1 MARSPQLQVGQVFG
15 KWTVV
20 GPESRHLGAV
30 AWGVKCQCG
39 TERVVTA
46 SKLMSGKSTGCAC
59 LKVYVGQTFGR
70 LTVVAEAE
78 ERRRGGR
85 VWVVDCSCGKKGLLR
100 EQKGLHAGS
109 TRSCGCLNDEMCRQ
123 LGLKRINRAGIT
135 IGQTFGRLTV
145 VGESSRIDK
154 QGGTRW
160 RVDCSCGRHN
170 LLRRAS
176 TLLGGKTR
184 SCGCLSVE
192 LARERGLSQPDKIQ
206 IGQIFGMLTVV
217 SRAEKGYGGDGRW
230 WRADCSCGT
239 KNYLVSAGHLRK
251 KKAGARSC
259 GCLRGSWQHQQML
272 KVTVKGRFIRLIRGY
287 RQGAESRGYCWSL
300 SEEKAIE
307 LFRGACAFCGER
319 FSRVLGGGT
328 PSEILVNGIDRWDN
342 SKGYVPGNCV
352 PCCTTCNYAKGK
364 QAGGEYLAHV
374 RKIYEHCSKLFGA
387 LDSQKAFL

>member
-1 MARSPQLQVGQVFG
+1 MRCPTIQIGQVFG

-20 GPESRHLGAV
+20 GPESRHMGAV

-39 TERVVTA
+39 TERIVTA
-46 SKLMSGKSTGCAC
+46 SKLIKGKSTSCAC
-59 LKVYVGQTFGR
+59 LKISVGQIFGR
-70 LTVVAEAE
+70 LKVVAEAE

-100 EQKGLHAGS
+100 EQKSLRAGS

-154 QGGTRW
+154 RGDTRW
-160 RVDCSCGRHN
+160 RVICSCGRRN
-170 LLRRAS
+170 LTRRAS
-176 TLLGGKTR
+176 TLLNGRTR
-184 SCGCLSVE
+184 SCGCLNVE
-192 LARERGLSQPDKIQ
+192 MARERGLSQPDKIQ
-206 IGQIFGMLTVV
+206 IGQIFGMLTIV
-217 SRAEKGYGGDGRW
+217 SRAEDSYGGSHRW

-272 KVTVKGRFIRLIRGY
+272 KVTVKDRLVRLIRGY
-287 RQGAESRGYCWSL
+287 RQGAEARGYSWSI

-307 LFRGACAFCGER
+307 LFRGPCAFCGELY
-319 FSRVLGGGT
+319 SRVLGGGT
-328 PSEILVNGIDRWDN
+328 PSEILVNGIDRWNND
-342 SKGYVPGNCV
+342 KGYVPDNCV
-352 PCCTTCNYAKGK
+352 SCCSPCNRAKGK
-364 QAGGEYLAHV
+364 RSGGEYLAHV
-374 RKIYEHCSKLFGA
+374 KKTYEHCRKFFEG
-387 LDSQKAFL
+387 LDSKKRRL